1 MPNFP
6 ELGLSASWSSKAQ
19 LRRVRALTSQQVS
32 NFIDRKGGS
41 WRYRRVESLVAQFGA
56 ALKIKELNLRR
67 PNLQPPRL
75 SCPFAGRR
83 PSMTLQGAC
92 GAPRILTS
100 FPPRFLQPCLAR
112 PGGPEPFAALRND
125 SIDGSLHPL
134 RREFRGRQSAE
145 RLWLLAGMWPGSG
158 KVCAWPQRLARIL
171 PH

>member
-92 GAPRILTS
+92 GTPCIDTS
-100 FPPRFLQPCLAR
+100 FPNPSRFLQLSRPPCDVA
-112 PGGPEPFAALRND
+112 GPESFTGVHGGGQLD
-125 SIDGSLHPL
+125 SPVL
-134 RREFRGRQSAE
+134 E
-145 RLWLLAGMWPGSG
+145 RVWPRWKASD
-158 KVCAWPQRLARIL
+158 
-171 PH
+171 